1 MRLGQFKDYSDFG
14 NGIEL
19 RYEMGKANIYYI
31 SDEIVRFEIPWQM
44 DDYTSVAVEGEK
56 SVPCEYE
63 CRESK
68 DGVNISGK
76 KMDILVGEDFSVAI
90 SDKDGKVIMCDYKG
104 KRMIPETLSEK
115 SIKQLTEEGH
125 DASALMRGE
134 YKVQDLKRI
143 DKEDLF
149 YGLGDK
155 TGYLNKREYYFEN
168 WNSDIPSAH
177 TEALPALYKSVPFF
191 ICKKKNGIYGLFY
204 DNTYHGYFDFGKEN
218 SDYFVYGADD
228 GNLNYYFL
236 YGEKMSDV
244 IRNYTYLTGRTPLP
258 QFWTLGY
265 HQCRWGYESASD
277 IREVAYSMRKY
288 RIPCESVQYDID
300 YMDNFKVFTWDEE
313 YYEKKGKLM
322 EELSHE
328 GFKPVVIIDPGTKK
342 EAGYF
347 MYDEGIKNGY
357 FATDA
362 DGVVYVNKVWPG
374 DATFPDF
381 GRKEVRDWWAD
392 SHKNLTDM
400 GVMAVW
406 NDMNEPASF
415 EGPLPDDVVFHIGD
429 RKTNHREVHNVYAHF
444 MDMATFSGMKKLT
457 GKRPL
462 VITRACYAGTQKY
475 AAVWTGDNQSLWA
488 HLQMLIPQLCS
499 LGISGYALAGTD
511 IGGFGANSNS
521 ELMCRWIEAAV
532 FSPFFR
538 NHSAKG
544 TRAQEPWKFNDETT
558 EIYRKYV
565 ELRYKFLPY
574 IYDLFYQ
581 GQETGLPIMRPLVLH
596 YEDDENT
603 FNLNDEF
610 LVGENV
616 LVSPVVTQGTIK
628 KMVYLPEG
636 IWYDYWTG
644 EKHTGRSYIIKDAPL
659 GVCPIYIKEGS
670 IIPTYEQVQYVG
682 EKSYSKMT
690 LLLTPGAGKYVHY
703 QDNGEDYKFMD
714 GEYNLY
720 EFSKDENGNVS
731 TKMLHEGYEKYEEI
745 VTEKISR

>member
-1 MRLGQFKDYSDFG
+1 MRLGKFKDYSDFG

-44 DDYTSVAVEGEK
+44 DDYISVAVEGDK
-56 SVPCEYE
+56 FVPCEYE

-76 KMDILVGEDFSVAI
+76 KMNIKVGEDFSVEI
-90 SDKDGKVIMCDYKG
+90 TDKAGKVIVCDYKG
-104 KRMIPETLSEK
+104 NRMIPETISEK
-115 SIKQLTEEGH
+115 SMKQLTEEGH
-125 DASALMRGE
+125 DASAFVRSE

-177 TEALPALYKSVPFF
+177 TEALPALYKSIPFF
-191 ICKKKNGIYGLFY
+191 ICKKKTSVYGLFY

-218 SDYFVYGADD
+218 GDYFVYGADD

-244 IRNYTYLTGRTPLP
+244 IRNYTFLTGRTPLP
-258 QFWTLGY
+258 QLWTLGY

-277 IREVAYSMRKY
+277 IREVAYGMRKY

-429 RKTNHREVHNVYAHF
+429 RKTDHREVHNVYAHF
-444 MDMATFSGMKKLT
+444 MDMATFNGMKKLT

-558 EIYRKYV
+558 DIYRKYV

-574 IYDLFYQ
+574 IYDLFYR

-610 LVGENV
+610 LVGENI
-616 LVSPVVTQGTIK
+616 LVSPVVTQGASK

-636 IWYDYWTG
+636 TWYDYWTG
-644 EKHTGRSYIIKDAPL
+644 EKHTGKTYIIKDAPL

-670 IIPTYEQVQYVG
+670 IIPMYDQVQYVG
-682 EKSYSKMT
+682 EKPYNKLT

-703 QDNGEDYKFMD
+703 QDNGEDYKFID

-720 EFSKDENGNVS
+720 EFSKDEAGNIS
-731 TKMLHEGYEKYEEI
+731 TEMLHEGYEGYEEI
-745 VTEKISR
+745 ATENISH

>member
-1 MRLGQFKDYSDFG
+1 MKLGALKNFKECKDKL
-14 NGIEL
+14 EL
-19 RYEMGKANIYYI
+19 IYENGKANIYFV
-31 SDEIVRFEIPWQM
+31 SDEIVRFEIPCM
-44 DDYTSVAVEGEK
+44 TDDYVSVAVEGNK
-56 SVPCEYE
+56 KIPCEYKTE
-63 CRESK
+63 KIS
-68 DGVNISGK
+68 DGVNISGTK
-76 KMDILVGEDFSVAI
+76 TDISVRDDFAVEI
-90 SDKDGKVIMCDYKG
+90 RDKSGKVIMKDYSKG
-104 KRMIPETLSEK
+104 RIIPQTISEK
-115 SIKQLTEEGH
+115 SVKLLEAEGH
-125 DASALMRGE
+125 SASSYLHSD
-134 YKVQDLKRI
+134 YKVQDLKCI
-143 DKEDLF
+143 DKDDLF

-168 WNSDIPSAH
+168 WNSDIPLAH
-177 TEALPALYKSVPFF
+177 TEAVPALYKSIPFF
-191 ICKKKNGIYGLFY
+191 ICKKKDSVYGLFY

-218 SDYFVYGADD
+218 SSYFVYGADD
-228 GNLNYYFL
+228 GNLNYYFI
-236 YGEKMSDV
+236 YGEKITD
-244 IRNYTYLTGRTPLP
+244 IIEKYTYLTGRTPMP
-258 QFWTLGY
+258 QLWTLGY
-265 HQCRWGYESASD
+265 HQCRWGYESAND
-277 IREVAYSMRKY
+277 IREVAHGMREN

-313 YYEKKGKLM
+313 FYEKKGKLM
-322 EELSHE
+322 EELSHD

-342 EAGYF
+342 EEGYF
-347 MYDEGIKNGY
+347 MYDQGIKNDY
-357 FATDA
+357 FAKSP
-362 DGVVYVNKVWPG
+362 DGSVYVNKVWPG

-381 GRKEVRDWWAD
+381 GRKEVRDWWAE

-415 EGPLPDDVVFHIGD
+415 EGPLPDDVVFHIEERETD
-429 RKTNHREVHNVYAHF
+429 HREVHNVYAHF
-444 MDMATFSGMKKLT
+444 MDIATFTGMKKLT
-457 GKRPL
+457 GRRPL

-475 AAVWTGDNQSLWA
+475 AAVWTGDNQSLWS

-544 TRAQEPWKFNDETT
+544 SRAQEPWKFNDETT
-558 EIYRKYV
+558 DIYRKYV

-581 GQETGLPIMRPLVLH
+581 CQKTGLPIMRPLVLH

-610 LVGENV
+610 LVGENL
-616 LVSPVVTQGTIK
+616 LVSPVVMQGATR

-636 IWYDYWTG
+636 TWYDYWTG
-644 EKHTGRSYIIKDAPL
+644 EKHEGKCYIIKNAPL
-659 GVCPIYIKEGS
+659 GVCPMYIKAGS
-670 IIPTYEQVQYVG
+670 IIPTYESVQYVG
-682 EKSYSKMT
+682 EKPYDKLI
-690 LLLTPGAGKYVHY
+690 LLTTPGAAEYVHY
-703 QDNGEDYKFMD
+703 QDNGVDYKYED

-720 EFSKDENGNVS
+720 KFSKGSDEKLS
-731 TKMLHEGYEKYEEI
+731 TEMIHEGYKKYKEVVIEND
-745 VTEKISR
+745 V